1 MAGNIPGTGGLITP
15 GVFTNVQTLSTGV
28 SVPGGIRIAAI
39 LGEGLKPEIVV
50 TAALGN
56 GKDGLDPTYTTTTGQ
71 DGRHFALSTAP
82 IISNR
87 TQVFRDGILLQGLE
101 GSITPTTTFS
111 NVYDYMVDPSN
122 GHILLQAAH
131 LVDQGGTFWTP
142 GASNVGVGVINNLS
156 LIDVDAPNETWIIK
170 CISVQRDNMN
180 NPIAGTASFVAF
192 GTVSG
197 NKLDANGNTILWTA
211 DNVVINN
218 GVLSFSIQETNGVPF
233 RQGDSFT
240 IEVSSGV
247 LTHNDTLTANYIPVG
262 NINAPIF
269 LQSMNDVAK
278 NFGLAS
284 TSNALSLGCQLAFAN
299 NTPGIMCV
307 QTMPGLPR
315 RTSYQLTDNMV
326 ATLEAG
332 CANIDD
338 FIFPLPL
345 GVVPDPN
352 SQIHFFI
359 QNNTTSVETQ
369 VLPNQFPYYELGLA
383 GQPTLCAFVGD
394 NTQAPAGN
402 SFSYSVIQEFATDA
416 TGFDGYITPGLSRLQ
431 GVFGSSIVF
440 DSSYI
445 GKILLIID
453 AQNTSNISENATHSS
468 THPYFTINSV
478 VNGQLQFSTNGF
490 TSFTSGSGITFELI
504 NPLTGAPI
512 TGSSGTDGTLTDDG
526 LQDGIG
532 SFTSSVINFGTVGGA
547 GLLGLQL
554 KIAGQ
559 PVGTNNGAYAITA
572 YNSGTNTLTIE
583 RVFITETDVRYEII
597 DPLNVSE
604 YIVVNKNIVPN
615 GFGLRVTIVDARDAS
630 FYDAGWINAL
640 AALEKVDV
648 DIIVPLPLQTISV
661 IFQNTVT
668 HCITMSNIANKL
680 ERVTFIG
687 AINGLTPSNLIG
699 TSLAAVESLGVL
711 EGIHGNTVAEIL
723 DGDTE
728 DLANYSVSNSY
739 GETFRAVY
747 FFPDQIVVQAGTS
760 NVIVSGYFLAA
771 AAAGY
776 CSGNN
781 NIAMPLTNKVLSGF
795 TILSNK
801 MYSPLTLAQLA
812 QAGVTV
818 LQPVTGGGRVV
829 WGITTT
835 QSGFVEE
842 EEISIVFIRDRIAKS
857 MRSGMAAF
865 IGLPQTDTIVADLS
879 ARANGLLNSFISQGW
894 LTQWKDLLIEQDSVD
909 PTQIDISVRVAPVFP
924 IDFIYVTISIGLL

>member
-1 MAGNIPGTGGLITP
+1 MSGNIPGTGGLITP
-15 GVFTNVQTLSTGV
+15 GVFTSVQTLSTGV

-39 LGEGLKPEIVV
+39 IGEGLKPEIVV

-56 GKDGLDPTYTTTTGQ
+56 GKDGLGPTYTTTTGQ

-87 TQVFRDGILLQGLE
+87 TQIFRNGILLQGIE
-101 GSITPTTTFS
+101 GAITTTTTFS
-111 NVYDYMVDPSN
+111 NAYDYMVDPTT

-131 LVDQGGTFWTP
+131 LVDQGGTFWVP
-142 GASNVGVGVINNLS
+142 SASNIGVGVINNLS
-156 LIDVDAPNETWIIK
+156 LIDADAPNEIWTIK
-170 CISVQRDNMN
+170 CVGVQRDNMN
-180 NPIAGTASFVAF
+180 NPIAGTASFIAF
-192 GTVSG
+192 GSVSG
-197 NKLDANGNTILWTA
+197 NKLDANGNTIVWTA

-218 GVLSFSIQETNGVPF
+218 GILSFSIQETASTPF
-233 RQGDSFT
+233 RQGDSFNVK
-240 IEVSSGV
+240 ISSGV

-269 LQSMNDVAK
+269 LQSMNDVVK
-278 NFGLAS
+278 NFGLPS
-284 TSNALSLGCQLAFAN
+284 TSNVLSLGCQLAFAN
-299 NTPGIMCV
+299 NTPGIMCL
-307 QTMPGLPR
+307 QSMPGLPR
-315 RTSYQLTDNMV
+315 RTSYQMTDSMV
-326 ATLEAG
+326 ATLQAG
-332 CANIDD
+332 CTNIDD
-338 FIFPLPL
+338 FIFPFPL
-345 GVVPDPN
+345 GVTPDPN
-352 SQIHFFI
+352 SAIHFFI
-359 QNNTTSVETQ
+359 QNPVTGVEAQ
-369 VLPNQFPYYELGLA
+369 VLPNQFPYYELGVV
-383 GQPTLCAFVGD
+383 GQPTLCEFVGD

-402 SFSYSVIQEFATDA
+402 SYSYSVIQEFATDA
-416 TGFDGYITPGLSRLQ
+416 SGFDGYVTPGLSRLQ
-431 GVFGSSIVF
+431 GVFGSASVSF

-453 AQNTSNISENATHSS
+453 AQNVANISQNASNSS
-468 THPYFTINSV
+468 THPYFTINAV
-478 VNGQLQFSTNGF
+478 VDGQLQFSTNGF
-490 TSFTSGSGITFELI
+490 TGFTSGTGITFELI
-504 NPLTGAPI
+504 NPTTGVVI
-512 TGSSGTDGTLTDDG
+512 VGSNGTDGALVDDG
-526 LQDGIG
+526 LVDGIAT
-532 SFTSSVINFGTVGGA
+532 FSSVSVNFGTVGGA

-554 KIAGQ
+554 KIAG
-559 PVGTNNGAYAITA
+559 TTSDNGAYTITG

-583 RVFITETDVRYEII
+583 KVFVTETDVRYEVI
-597 DPLNVSE
+597 DPNAMSQYL
-604 YIVVNKNIVPN
+604 VVNKNIVPN
-615 GFGLRVTIVDARDAS
+615 GYGLRVTIVDIRDAS
-630 FYDAGWINAL
+630 FYDAGWVNAL

-648 DIIVPLPLQTISV
+648 DIIVPLPLETISV

-711 EGIHGNTVAEIL
+711 EGIHGNTVAEVL
-723 DGDTE
+723 AGDTE
-728 DLANYSVSNSY
+728 DLANYSVANSF

-760 NVIVSGYFLAA
+760 NVIVSGFYLGA

-818 LQPVTGGGRVV
+818 LQPVTGGGRVI

-857 MRSGMAAF
+857 MRAGMAAF
-865 IGLPQTDTIVADLS
+865 IGLPQTDTIIADLS

-894 LTQWKDLLIEQDSVD
+894 LSKWKDLLIEQDSVD
-909 PTQIDISVRVAPVFP
+909 ATQINISVRVQPVFP
-924 IDFIYVTISIGLL
+924 IDFIYVTINIGLL